1 MANDSILI
9 QVQLG
14 APSRASLNAVTRQIQ
29 GALSN
34 INANVQIKNGP
45 QAVQSLKKIK
55 TGTDAAKGSMT
66 TFGEAIGLSARRF
79 VAFTSA
85 VAIVGR
91 LTSALSKATREAI
104 KFEREFVKLAQVF
117 DTDVRSLSNLQNS
130 LSDLSREFG
139 LSATVIAKTSVV
151 LAQSG
156 LTARQTEQAMRTLAK
171 TTLAATFD
179 NIAASTEGAVAIM
192 AQFGTE
198 ASKLETQLGAINAVS
213 KRFAVESGDIIEAV
227 RRSGGA
233 FRAAGGTL
241 NEFIALFTAVRST
254 TRESAET
261 IATGFRTI
269 FARLQRP
276 KTIDFFRQLNIELTD
291 GRGNFIGAFEAI
303 KRLSTGLEQAGI
315 KAGSLKFAAIVEQ
328 LGGIRQVSRVI
339 PLLQQF
345 AKAER
350 ARQVAVAGGG
360 SLDRDAAKAQE
371 TLAQA
376 FARTTENFR
385 ALIREITQTGTFQAF
400 VKIALGLANAFIE
413 VARAIKPLIP
423 LIAALGALKIGKLA
437 SSAIR
442 SGVSGAGGAGGLGKG
457 FNKGG
462 KVLGFNRG
470 GTVPGTGNGDTV
482 PAMLEPGEF
491 VIRKSAVQ
499 AFGTDRL
506 SKINKYKGGGRT
518 HKRTGKQL
526 SKLYK
531 SFNKRADIDP
541 DTVYT
546 ARVKDVAIKSQE
558 GKSKFD
564 ITSKK
569 VIAAMRKSKQGL
581 MWQRF
586 EEAISRVF
594 ALKLDRTSGSFL
606 DYPSRPGDAKFLKK
620 GVTYSKW
627 DDKKGNTAETML
639 AKLVG
644 SGLYNEGTRQITRYY
659 PQNPSQL
666 AAIVHKRGER
676 DKKRKA
682 KPTGRSLPVTKAA
695 GGLIGYAN
703 GGAVEVQRFANA
715 GVVGKGTKTTKTKK
729 DKNYGTIELTGGPS
743 AINARYAKGGP
754 GSGHVYARI
763 AKTNPSLYT
772 VDSSSASKGYGPRLY
787 DAVMEKATQRGR
799 KLTSDRSRVSNSAHN
814 VWKYYL
820 QNRADVRKTP
830 LQTKDWYYG
839 PLFDQKK
846 FASEDPN
853 TWPPHSD
860 AAWALNTA
868 YTKSPALIKNRKKVK
883 QFAKGGAV
891 GTDTVP
897 ALLTPGEFVIN
908 KESAKSF
915 GYGKLGKIN
924 KYAKGGPVQKFGGG
938 GDVKSGPTGGGDIV
952 GKLFALSFVFS
963 TLTSMVDGVNKELKP
978 VTDALIAFGLTT
990 VIAYKALEFLMKFQG
1005 IQTAAGRG
1013 QVKALGGK
1021 IKDKFTGGGE
1031 KAVEDVEDEVRKSS
1045 NSNDKYLK
1053 FISKSLLRSEHSL
1066 KVIAAR
1072 TGAAIGGKNRIHA
1085 EARSGVNTRRRGKL
1099 LNSLGGVAA
1108 GAAAPAAG
1116 AAAPAAAAAAPQ
1128 LILLGIAAAAV
1139 AAGLGLVVAS
1149 FTLTAST
1156 AEQAK
1161 EKAIKAG
1168 RQEEAIRNADA
1179 ESKAKSERNAVI
1191 ATTAVGAAMGA
1202 MLGPAGAIAGAFVGL
1217 VAGVLLG
1224 GEALNIL
1231 VPIVHSVAIALIDF
1245 AEWVSFGAISLD
1257 PLRKA
1262 VDGLAAGMLPATSR
1276 FNNALDALT
1285 KATQAA
1291 SEEIRQKGQKEFD
1304 AEQKAFGLATTDKSR
1319 NRSLDKQTKILLDTG
1334 GKLDK
1339 NNEGFQT
1346 KLKEIQVQREK
1357 DLKSSNLRIRQAANE
1372 KAGEA
1377 TAAAKAENV
1386 KSIQAEASSR
1396 LDNISKLADQSR
1408 SMGRSVQLERDLNKG
1423 KKLTRDQD
1431 NIINKSSLQAN
1442 GELKAVYDGLIAAGA
1457 TEREAL
1463 IQVTQ
1468 SLDGAGSAAKRFSE
1482 ALKNSS
1488 KFVGGVFRKL
1498 FTGPLEE
1505 SFKTA
1510 RKLNDAMDVA
1520 EGSQTIAGLGRE
1532 RGNGASDAFGQ
1543 LIGIGAVTGEQ
1554 TDEAFRGAIPAGA
1567 YQGLED
1573 RLRQVNIANDPT
1585 GTPEE
1590 IEAKV
1595 QEGMR
1600 KAAEGFF
1607 GVDVVAKANQEAN
1620 VNSAKYLK
1628 ELAEAERAK
1637 KKEDKKANKKAEKSR
1652 ADIKNRPLQEQGLAA
1667 THKAVGGVVY
1677 ANEGT
1682 LVNFQPQGT
1691 DTVPAMLTPGEFVMK
1706 KSAVDKYG
1714 GGMMKQINS
1723 GNFAGGGVVR
1733 PNYLSNGGGI
1743 FDNPEYDKLSEDEL
1757 KLRIY
1762 NDPGN
1767 VGLYV
1772 AARKKSGKIG
1782 ESRSKA
1788 KKERDKPYGYS
1799 MQESVGRDF
1808 LQSEIFNQ
1816 LDSWFVDENK
1826 LAKLFEQ
1833 IPNKTIYDDL
1843 NKTNKNV
1850 GWGNTNISDKKFDA
1864 GGFDELLRNKV
1875 LDPMGSHEN
1884 ALRERVKNHY
1894 KFLFEGG
1901 QILNGKKVTEDEIK
1915 EDAEAAKKDAKK
1927 IDEYNKKYRE
1937 AENRLYSGE
1946 GRRGSKVI
1954 LAGGFDPGK
1963 NAAETKKIQEESV
1976 HADAIEH
1983 HKKTEKGRVLESEKR
1998 LDRDKILAQRAA
2010 EKEKKTEKEETPAI
2024 PVPEPKKVDLVQ
2036 FYESQLGQ
2044 GPRSGDVD
2052 PSKVD
2057 LNNPVVVRRLRSNE
2071 IAIARAAGA
2080 ERFKHGG
2087 QRIITVGDGSA
2098 EQHAKFKTLSD
2109 APTNVDLPYPD
2120 MEQVRGGKRVLS
2132 NIEREFYAY
2141 QGRAQAEGVKAG
2153 PFSYFQKNYDA
2164 ILNRTDPLYKR
2175 GASAEKK
2182 KAENRKISE
2191 AIKEERRSG
2200 DKVKRTVRV
2209 MEDGKM
2215 VSKEMEVPVK
2225 SRGQIKRELAQEG
2238 MTEAE
2243 KEADRPASGGLERKE
2258 AREKWKSETKDSAI
2272 EKLMQLSSI
2281 QRAAIDYA
2289 TVIRSPLLALDA
2301 QEGMGVFE
2309 SEEEVTNL
2317 GSTKTVRRFRNRD
2330 EQEQMAF
2337 DNSQGAIRE
2346 LAKPQYEEFR
2356 KKLAGEETSIT
2367 TKKRQEA
2374 RDAKGLFAEYLVK
2387 QRIFPSVAEALKAG
2401 RTEYDSDTSLRDRI
2415 DSIIGSVDD
2424 IRNKRDKIAGLLR
2437 GKLTPDPI
2445 DYTQYKMP
2453 RFNTG
2458 GYVNGPAGIDVIPA
2472 YLSRGEFVMQS
2483 SAVNNIG
2490 RDNLTKMNS
2499 QNFQNGGSVGGPQ
2512 TSTMNQEIKVE
2523 GGKEMA
2529 DAGQVLLDAA
2539 KTLPTDIQ
2547 MNVGETSVNVN
2558 INGGEVLTA
2567 LIPQIQGMVGQAVSE
2582 QITAYHDSQQ
2592 SGGGLPPQNY
2602 GNTA

>member
-1 MANDSILI
+1 MASDTILI
-9 QVQLG
+9 QMRLQ
-14 APSRASLNAVTRQIQ
+14 APSQAELTAATRQIQ
-29 GALSN
+29 RALSN
-34 INANVQIKNGP
+34 ISANVQIKNGP
-45 QAVQSLKKIK
+45 QAVQSLKQIK

-179 NIAASTEGAVAIM
+179 NIASSTEGAVAIM

-291 GRGNFIGAFEAI
+291 GKGNFIGAFEAI
-303 KRLSTGLEQAGI
+303 KRLSSGLEQAGI

-345 AKAER
+345 GKAER
-350 ARQVAVAGGG
+350 ARQVAIAGGA
-360 SLDRDAAKAQE
+360 SLDKDAAKAQE
-371 TLAQA
+371 TLAQS

-506 SKINKYKGGGRT
+506 SKINKYKVGGKSGSSQEKIT
-518 HKRTGKQL
+518 TTGEKISEVYPSLENKLDLEKSYSANVIKHMLPSSTGK
-526 SKLYK
+526 KG
-531 SFNKRADIDP
+531 AMPPI
-541 DTVYT
+541 T
-546 ARVKDVAIKSQE
+546 ARVIN
-558 GKSKFD
+558 
-564 ITSKK
+564 
-569 VIAAMRKSKQGL
+569 AMKTKRGL

-586 EEAISRVF
+586 EKAIPNVI
-594 ALKLDRTSGSFL
+594 KKTGPNSGGNAPL
-606 DYPSRPGDAKFLKK
+606 DYLKDPGDAKFLPY
-620 GVTYSKW
+620 GTVYRGQDESGGGRG
-627 DDKKGNTAETML
+627 KGNNAITML
-639 AKLVG
+639 AKLLAG
-644 SGLYNEGTRQITRYY
+644 KGEKTRKRNVHVYY
-659 PQNPSQL
+659 PQNPSQM
-666 AAIVHKRGER
+666 AAIVKQGRKSISEKG
-676 DKKRKA
+676 KPPKRK
-682 KPTGRSLPVTKAA
+682 TKAA

-715 GVVGKGTKTTKTKK
+715 GVVGFKPS
-729 DKNYGTIELTGGPS
+729 LTGRGT
-743 AINARYAKGGP
+743 AP
-754 GSGHVYARI
+754 GNV
-763 AKTNPSLYT
+763 
-772 VDSSSASKGYGPRLY
+772 
-787 DAVMEKATQRGR
+787 GR
-799 KLTSDRSRVSNSAHN
+799 KKQVLAQKIDFLEKKALAGRISE
-814 VWKYYL
+814 
-820 QNRADVRKTP
+820 
-830 LQTKDWYYG
+830 KDAR
-839 PLFDQKK
+839 LLSILSQKLG
-846 FASEDPN
+846 FIS
-853 TWPPHSD
+853 
-860 AAWALNTA
+860 
-868 YTKSPALIKNRKKVK
+868 KKRNERFSK
-883 QFAKGGAV
+883 RLGFAKGGAV

-924 KYAKGGPVQKFGGG
+924 KYAKGGAVGVQKFKDG

-978 VTDALIAFGLTT
+978 VTDALIAFGITT

-1013 QVKALGGK
+1013 QAKGLAKKA
-1021 IKDKFTGGGE
+1021 KDKLFGGGE
-1031 KAVEDVEDEVRKSS
+1031 KAVEAAVDDVEDEVRKSS
-1045 NSNDKYLK
+1045 NSNDLYLRG
-1053 FISKSLLRSEHSL
+1053 ILSTL
-1066 KVIAAR
+1066 K
-1072 TGAAIGGKNRIHA
+1072 AILKCVCMPKGKQ
-1085 EARSGVNTRRRGKL
+1085 GKL
-1099 LNSLGGVAA
+1099 SAGAFERDSYAKRQSALRVKGYGGRIPSGGLGTTLGATAA

-1116 AAAPAAAAAAPQ
+1116 AAAAAAPQ
-1128 LILLGIAAAAV
+1128 LILLGAAAAAV
-1139 AAGLGLVVAS
+1139 AAILGIVVGN
-1149 FTLTAST
+1149 FTLLAST

-1168 RQEEAIRNADA
+1168 NQELAIRNADA

-1202 MLGPAGAIAGAFVGL
+1202 ILGPAGAIAGAFVGL

-1245 AEWVSFGAISLD
+1245 AEWASFGAISLE

-1262 VDGLAAGMLPATSR
+1262 VDGLAASMLPATSR

-1319 NRSLDKQTKILLDTG
+1319 NQSLDKQTKILLDTG
-1334 GKLDK
+1334 GKLDA
-1339 NNEGFQT
+1339 NNEGFKT

-1396 LDNISKLADQSR
+1396 LDNISKLSDGSR
-1408 SMGRSVQLERDLNKG
+1408 SMGRSIRLERELNKG
-1423 KKLTRDQD
+1423 KKVTRDQD

-1442 GELKAVYDGLIAAGA
+1442 GELMNIYDGLIAAGA

-1468 SLDGAGSAAKRFSE
+1468 SLDAAGSAAKRFSE

-1532 RGNGASDAFGQ
+1532 RGSGASDAFGQ

-1573 RLRQVNIANDPT
+1573 RLREVNIANDPT

-1637 KKEDKKANKKAEKSR
+1637 KKEDKKAKKKAEKSR
-1652 ADIKNRPLQEQGLAA
+1652 QANAIPGVFAA
-1667 THKAVGGVVY
+1667 GGVVY

-1723 GNFAGGGVVR
+1723 GNFAGGGIVK
-1733 PNYLSNGGGI
+1733 PNYLNDGGFTDLHDDIRGELDAWFSVDERKLTKLYESIADWETLQKLDKLINMPYTSSEYSHLADRIKATMGSYDANFSARIDKHTKFLNPSMGNGIVEGGI
-1743 FDNPEYDKLSEDEL
+1743 TSEEIEEVKRAEEIESDRRNKTKDTTSGEDDKKKKKKKKKKRKTKQEKEDKWMQDVMDDVYSAEIQEGEAI
-1757 KLRIY
+1757 RAR
-1762 NDPGN
+1762 DA
-1767 VGLYV
+1767 
-1772 AARKKSGKIG
+1772 AAR
-1782 ESRSKA
+1782 
-1788 KKERDKPYGYS
+1788 
-1799 MQESVGRDF
+1799 
-1808 LQSEIFNQ
+1808 
-1816 LDSWFVDENK
+1816 
-1826 LAKLFEQ
+1826 
-1833 IPNKTIYDDL
+1833 
-1843 NKTNKNV
+1843 
-1850 GWGNTNISDKKFDA
+1850 DA
-1864 GGFDELLRNKV
+1864 
-1875 LDPMGSHEN
+1875 
-1884 ALRERVKNHY
+1884 
-1894 KFLFEGG
+1894 
-1901 QILNGKKVTEDEIK
+1901 
-1915 EDAEAAKKDAKK
+1915 
-1927 IDEYNKKYRE
+1927 
-1937 AENRLYSGE
+1937 
-1946 GRRGSKVI
+1946 
-1954 LAGGFDPGK
+1954 
-1963 NAAETKKIQEESV
+1963 
-1976 HADAIEH
+1976 
-1983 HKKTEKGRVLESEKR
+1983 
-1998 LDRDKILAQRAA
+1998 
-2010 EKEKKTEKEETPAI
+2010 AI
-2024 PVPEPKKVDLVQ
+2024 PEPRQIDLVQ

-2057 LNNPVVVRRLRSNE
+2057 LNNPVVVQRLRSNE
-2071 IAIARAAGA
+2071 IAVARAAGA

-2098 EQHAKFKTLSD
+2098 EQHAKYGTLSD
-2109 APTNVDLPYPD
+2109 APTNVDVPYPD

-2141 QGRAQAEGVKAG
+2141 QGATEAEGLKAG

-2175 GASAEKK
+2175 GESAEKK
-2182 KAENRKISE
+2182 KEENRKIN
-2191 AIKEERRSG
+2191 AAMKAG
-2200 DKVKRTVRV
+2200 GTKKRTVRV

-2258 AREKWKSETKDSAI
+2258 AREEWKRKATDLAKA
-2272 EKLMQLSSI
+2272 KLMELSSI
-2281 QRAAIDYA
+2281 QRASIDYGTA
-2289 TVIRSPLLALDA
+2289 IKFPLLASNDNPRP
-2301 QEGMGVFE
+2301 E
-2309 SEEEVTNL
+2309 SEKSQGFARGVPKEY
-2317 GSTKTVRRFRNRD
+2317 RARNED
-2330 EQEQMAF
+2330 EQMAF
-2337 DNSQGAIRE
+2337 DNSQGAIAE
-2346 LAKPQYEEFR
+2346 LAKPQYEKFR
-2356 KKLAGEETSIT
+2356 KELVKIT
-2367 TKKRQEA
+2367 EDKREA
-2374 RDAKGLFAEYLVK
+2374 LGAAKGLFAEHLVK

-2415 DSIIGSVDD
+2415 DSIIGSANELSEASQTIGGDESLSNFTLIKED
-2424 IRNKRDKIAGLLR
+2424 LRNRLTAG
-2437 GKLTPDPI
+2437 PI

-2490 RDNLTKMNS
+2490 RDNLTRMNS

-2523 GGKEMA
+2523 GGREMTE
-2529 DAGQVLLDAA
+2529 AGQVLLDAA

-2547 MNVGETSVNVN
+2547 MNVGETTVSVN
-2558 INGGEVLTA
+2558 INGAEVLTA
-2567 LIPQIQGMVGQAVSE
+2567 LGPEMQRIVGQAVSE
-2582 QITAYHDSQQ
+2582 QITAYHESQQ